1 MIIGADKINSIL
13 HEIITSDPLI
23 NHVILADKTGLTLAY
38 SSRFSFDEFETEAL
52 GAIASAVYL
61 ASEQQGRNVGLESL
75 DIIISEFDDG
85 FILVASCGS
94 SVLCLITDSGIQLGL
109 VRRTMKIQSEEIR
122 KILDVEERAKQPPI
136 EQRAVESVSTPTVVN
151 PEPTPSV
158 QDEYLSDLELA
169 LKELEEF

>member
-13 HEIITSDPLI
+13 HEIITSDSLI

-61 ASEQQGRNVGLESL
+61 ASEQQGRNVGLEDL
-75 DIIISEFDDG
+75 DIIISEFEDG

-109 VRRTMKIQSEEIR
+109 VRRTMKIQSEYIR
-122 KILDVEERAKQPPI
+122 AILDVEEKP
-136 EQRAVESVSTPTVVN
+136 VEIKPEPTVVQPK
-151 PEPTPSV
+151 PEVIEEVESV